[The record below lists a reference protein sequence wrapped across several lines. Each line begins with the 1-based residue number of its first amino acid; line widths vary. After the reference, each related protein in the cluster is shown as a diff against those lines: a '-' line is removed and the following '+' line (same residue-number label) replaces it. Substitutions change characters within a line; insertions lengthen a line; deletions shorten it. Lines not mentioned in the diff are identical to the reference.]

1 MLRADEILK
10 RLKPLRGK
18 QADAIWNSFLVS
30 DDEERKLIQQA
41 LEILHSQNVDD
52 YEAEKII
59 LTPPSK
65 FEQLYGEYPLGMVW
79 YADKPLYPFA
89 LLERELVQH
98 IGIFGRTGAGKS
110 YLVRSLLITHLLHN
124 KPLLLFDWKG
134 TYTDFAGS
142 GDVLL
147 FIPGST
153 TFPFFFN
160 PLDLQGIPPEQ
171 QKSYLRQVIDIF
183 IDTYLEDLKLLTVQG
198 VEYLLLLAVDRLIEQ
213 NNSVTFHSLYELLNS
228 FEGRMREMDWKT
240 SAIDILYKLTT
251 GPLGKVMTGQS
262 WSMEW
267 LVKQQAIFELNNC
280 GSAKDKS
287 FFIRTLLLRL
297 YYYFQ
302 EKGSSD
308 YLKLLLVIEEA
319 HNILL
324 KKSSGYETIIELV
337 LRQIREFG
345 VGICIVD
352 QHPSLMSLPA
362 LGTYCTVSFNLR
374 LKQDRDAMASALL
387 LEKEKK
393 TFLGKLPPRF
403 AIVKIQ
409 DRFLQPF
416 LIQTFFV
423 QKAKKPSV
431 LELKNR
437 MKKLLPALQDVK
449 AEKDQ
454 QSCEKEKEAQIGGS
468 PVFSEVFH
476 VLQRKSKV
484 VQACRKIAKK
494 RKKPLLWE
502 EILLIHIYRHPLM
515 ATMERYNA
523 LGLDKHQGHRYRNSL
538 LEKEFIAIESISTSS
553 GRVKLMVPTEKGFQ
567 WLSERGFYCKVSD
580 KEGGILHQYWKRRLA
595 EKFRKEGFKAEEEV
609 PIDGKK
615 AVDLVVSGNGKRIAV
630 EVETG
635 KNSYQQII
643 ANIEKCS
650 ALDGVTSFIL
660 DAGKAEKVKALI
672 SNNRAVIVSIENQ
685 CLESAIGF
693 LSGKGG
699 NRGDTT

>member
-10 RLKPLRGK
+10 RLKPLLGEK
-18 QADAIWNSFLVS
+18 ADAIWSSFLAS
-30 DDEERKLIQQA
+30 DDEERTLLQHS

-52 YEAEKII
+52 YQAEKII

-65 FEQLYGEYPLGMVW
+65 FEQLYGDYPLGIVW
-79 YADKPLYPFA
+79 YADKPMYPFG
-89 LLERELVQH
+89 LLEREVVQH
-98 IGIFGRTGAGKS
+98 LGIFGRTGAGKS
-110 YLVRSLLITHLLHN
+110 YLVRGLLLTHLLHN
-124 KPLLLFDWKG
+124 KPVLLFDWKG

-142 GDVLL
+142 GNVLL
-147 FIPGST
+147 FIPGSAS
-153 TFPFFFN
+153 FPFYFN
-160 PLDLQGIPPEQ
+160 PLNLEGIAPEQ
-171 QKSYLRQVIDIF
+171 QKAYIRQVIDIF

-213 NNSVTFHSLYELLNS
+213 KNSVTFHSLYELLNS

-240 SAIDILYKLTT
+240 SALDVLYKLVT
-251 GPLGKVMTGQS
+251 GPLGKVMQEQS
-262 WSMEW
+262 LNIEW
-267 LVKQQAIFELNNC
+267 LIKQQVIFELNNV

-287 FFIRTLLLRL
+287 FFIRTLLFRL

-308 YLKLLLVIEEA
+308 YLKLLLIIEEA

-324 KKSSGYETIIELV
+324 KKGGGYETIIELV

-345 VGICIVD
+345 VGICIID

-387 LEKEKK
+387 LEKDEKK
-393 TFLGKLPPRF
+393 FLGKLPPRF

-409 DRFLQPF
+409 DRYLQPF
-416 LIQTFFV
+416 LLQTFFV
-423 QKAKKPSV
+423 EKAKKLSV
-431 LELKNR
+431 SELKSR
-437 MKKLLPALQDVK
+437 MEKLLPFSQGAQPDKDQKKPEK
-449 AEKDQ
+449 AEEVQNKGFP
-454 QSCEKEKEAQIGGS
+454 A
-468 PVFSEVFH
+468 FSEVF
-476 VLQRKSKV
+476 QAPQKESKV
-484 VQACRKIAKK
+484 IQACRQIAKG

-502 EILLIHIYRHPLM
+502 EVLLIHIYRHPLM

-523 LGLDKHQGHRYRNSL
+523 LGLDKHQGHKYRNSL

-650 ALDGVTSFIL
+650 ALDGVISFVL
-660 DAGKAEKVKALI
+660 EPHKAEKVKETVEGKKALVV
-672 SNNRAVIVSIENQ
+672 SGEDRCVEAVMELIKER
-685 CLESAIGF
+685 E
-693 LSGKGG
+693 
-699 NRGDTT
+699 GDTA